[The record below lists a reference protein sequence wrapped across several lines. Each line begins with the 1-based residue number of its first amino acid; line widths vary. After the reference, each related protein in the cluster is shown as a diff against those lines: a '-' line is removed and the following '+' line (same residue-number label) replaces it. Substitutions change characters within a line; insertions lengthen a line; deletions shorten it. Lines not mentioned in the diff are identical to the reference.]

1 MIKHIILISVLVSS
15 FGFSQKNKKSLE
27 DKIKSL
33 EERIRYLEDELN
45 IRKPQP
51 LSTYKKNWILVKK
64 TMSQR
69 DVKIILGN
77 PVDIENY
84 ESIGRV
90 ILRYNEGSVYFEKG
104 KLIAIES
111 AMVEGGFIEF

>member
-1 MIKHIILISVLVSS
+1 
-15 FGFSQKNKKSLE
+15 
-27 DKIKSL
+27 
-33 EERIRYLEDELN
+33 
-45 IRKPQP
+45 
-51 LSTYKKNWILVKK
+51 
-64 TMSQR
+64 MSQR